1 MKATMR
7 PPGAPARR
15 ETIELLVKEH
25 EAYVRSLA
33 LRLSPDPAEA
43 DDIAQEAFLIA
54 FRKLDMLDVRRDLRP
69 WLAATVRN
77 LSHRA
82 WEEALRNQRLKRD
95 ALAEYLEILAEE
107 PSGLYAEPAK
117 AALRNCLMKLPERSR
132 TLLNLRYNMNLTSE
146 AIAGQITTSAEAVRM
161 ALVRTR
167 ELLRACIGRALG
179 GAGA

>member
-1 MKATMR
+1 MR
-7 PPGAPARR
+7 QTGALERR
-15 ETIELLVKEH
+15 GTLELLIKEH

-33 LRLSPDPAEA
+33 LRLSPDPADA
-43 DDIAQEAFLIA
+43 DDLAQEAFLIT
-54 FRKLDMLDVRRDLRP
+54 FRKLGALDLGRDLRP

-82 WEEALRNQRLKRD
+82 WEAALRNKKLKRD
-95 ALAEYLEILAEE
+95 ALADYLEVLAEE

-117 AALRNCLMKLPERSR
+117 AALRNCLEKLPERSR
-132 TLLNLRYNMNLTSE
+132 TLLNLRYNMNLNSE
-146 AIAGQITTSAEAVRM
+146 AIAAQVTTSAEAVRM

-179 GAGA
+179 EPAV